1 MDSLEKE
8 RERKDIQCDIF
19 SSFVSIFIMHI
30 VFQRILWYYTFW
42 IWCILSWETSF
53 ALGVGLIAKK
63 ADPPCKNVNCLY
75 RYLCEKYKEPFTQDD
90 LHSLAELIELYKSKK
105 WLSEKSRGIDSKYWL
120 SRKYRVFWCLHGNTI
135 KQMYKL
141 KTFS

>member
-53 ALGVGLIAKK
+53 TLGVGLIAKK
-63 ADPPCKNVNCLY
+63 QIPPCKNVNCLY

>member
-42 IWCILSWETSF
+42 IWCILSWETSLT
-53 ALGVGLIAKK
+53 LGVGLIAKK
-63 ADPPCKNVNCLY
+63 QIPPCKNVNCLY